1 MNPLEPAGS
10 DEDLEPCMKLRGRDV
25 GGGAGLVAGVLMASG
40 LAASIAAPGAMAQTV
55 PAVTIMRAMPM
66 PADPAAAATEP
77 EPNAGAAPIAEG
89 EAAMSGPPTPGAPEA
104 GGPPTAEEIAELKT
118 QYEALTE
125 PEQVEMRAYYADMG
139 VDLDQ
144 LLGLAAARSAQASK
158 GQQITQAMR
167 ELEFVREPQAVLAA
181 RARLGFGQV
190 PYPNPETAPPEDI
203 AKWIHLHTMA
213 GEWGTLATYLRS
225 RPLPEAEAIYTFVMQ
240 AMGRGDPGL
249 LPEEVLAFAE
259 ASPGDFKP
267 WQITTLGKLLAAAS
281 KKNSPAPML
290 AQIRAGTRLFG
301 PMDAA
306 SRRRTI
312 DFLAGGGLVKEAY
325 EFLPT
330 LEEARA
336 SADGELLLVHARYK
350 EALAEAAVEGPERE
364 ALSQEAWAIACEVAL
379 LPRATFE
386 TRREGLKRA
395 IEGMAN
401 VPSARVRPWLTE
413 VFASDTIGPVAL
425 EIMALTAASIGDSKL
440 GVEQRA
446 QAVLTLK
453 EGVDILLARDGVD
466 SSALRVPLRMLTTAL
481 VAEMEA
487 TVAEKGQQ
495 RTVAREAQL
504 LLRAVPSERWL
515 AALEPSLATRARKA
529 SIGIATLADETDMAI
544 SLLEAAIKKNPEQA
558 AELAN
563 HFLVGWEQRLNPQA
577 DSDDQNF
584 PFYFFYREFMPAA
597 PLTRGRQRRNL
608 DRLDRLMDTL
618 SAIGVEPRSLPAI
631 VPTFK
636 ACHAKTEVYD
646 KDDLARVFGPLDKI
660 PASTAAGLA
669 QTMGASLNG
678 DWRSRT
684 VQRSTGT
691 KRSDSEIAL
700 LVDKGYGLALELADS
715 AVSSQPD
722 DWKLSVLRA
731 ALAYDRM
738 QFNQSQGKGEQDPAK
753 QNELRRAAFEAF
765 AQAAA
770 RYSGAIATGQ
780 ERDDPTIYR
789 RWFGAAMGT
798 AELNFLRPDDLPK
811 EGTLQDDQIDLIRNS
826 MRTLPAEALDRH
838 LAVFAAEIQDAVER
852 AEPEVKPR
860 LVRHALRIIGDH
872 PAGAS
877 LRSMEELYQDLIKDE
892 IKLRV
897 TLDGED
903 RVGVGQPFAAL
914 VSLRFTN
921 SVDRETGGFS
931 KYLQNNVFGLVGNS
945 YREINYRDQLQKSLE
960 NSLGKGFD
968 VDAIGFFDPFMPPR
982 GVVEDGQDGWL
993 EKPMAYVILTR
1004 KDASVDRL
1012 PQIVLDMQFNDQ
1024 TGPVTL
1030 ALPSNTPLLAV
1041 TPDRAP
1047 RPVKDLTV
1055 AQIVDVR
1062 AITEGDQ
1069 DGKVTLEVQARGS
1082 GVLPDISEILAG
1094 IESAMPGFTVAEG
1107 GIERRPPIILQ
1118 EGDVA
1123 TGRFGWNSGGDDE
1136 PKDGYPEPD
1145 ANGMYRL
1152 KVERGYTVTYT
1163 PSGGPIGGAFKVP
1176 ALREGVQAAL
1186 ESRYYSD
1193 LDIVPVQ
1200 GTTVAVT
1207 RPFWTPMTITITAMF
1222 ASIVAL
1228 LAWLLRRRSPDE
1240 PAPASSALTPAR
1252 MTPLGVVTSL
1262 RRYRNLHA
1270 ATLDQP
1276 RREALDREIGEL
1288 ELKYFGPAATGAQED
1303 DLRPIV
1309 QRWASSSSR

>member
-1 MNPLEPAGS
+1 MSVRDVRTGS
-10 DEDLEPCMKLRGRDV
+10 GRGRNR
-25 GGGAGLVAGVLMASG
+25 GAWL
-40 LAASIAAPGAMAQTV
+40 LAAMGLGSAWLSPQAQAQSTPAVMIMRAAPLSEPPPPAPAADAPATEPGAEASPQAGPPAPGAGA
-55 PAVTIMRAMPM
+55 PAG
-66 PADPAAAATEP
+66 TEP
-77 EPNAGAAPIAEG
+77 
-89 EAAMSGPPTPGAPEA
+89 TP
-104 GGPPTAEEIAELKT
+104 EEIASLKAE
-118 QYEALTE
+118 YEALDEDGRT
-125 PEQVEMRAYYADMG
+125 EMRAYYADLG
-139 VDLDQ
+139 LDLDQ
-144 LLGLAAARSAQASK
+144 VLGLAAARSAQASK
-158 GQQITQAMR
+158 GQEITGAMR

-190 PYPNPETAPPEDI
+190 PHPNPETAPAADI
-203 AKWIHLHTMA
+203 AKWIHLHAMA
-213 GEWGTLATYLRS
+213 GEWGTLASYLRS
-225 RPLPEAEAIYTFVMQ
+225 RPLPEAEAIYAFVMQ
-240 AMGRGDPGL
+240 AMGRGDQGL

-259 ASPGDFKP
+259 ASPSDFKP
-267 WQITTLGKLLAAAS
+267 WQMTALGKLLASAA
-281 KKNSPAPML
+281 KKNSAAEML

-301 PMDAA
+301 PKDAA
-306 SRRRTI
+306 TRRRTI
-312 DFLAGGGLVKEAY
+312 DFLAGGGLVREAY
-325 EFLPT
+325 EYLPS

-336 SADGELLLVHARYK
+336 AADGELLLVHARYK

-364 ALSQEAWAIACEVAL
+364 TLLQDSWTIASEVAL
-379 LPRATFE
+379 LPRASFE
-386 TRREGLKRA
+386 TRREGLRRA
-395 IEGMAN
+395 IEGLTR
-401 VPSARVRPWLTE
+401 VPSARARPWLTE

-425 EIMALTAASIGDSKL
+425 EVMALTAASLGDSKL
-440 GVEQRA
+440 DVEQRA
-446 QAVLTLK
+446 QGVLTLK
-453 EGVDILLARDGVD
+453 EGVDILLAREGVD
-466 SSALRVPLRMLTTAL
+466 SSTLRVPLRMLTTAL
-481 VAEMEA
+481 VAEMESTIA
-487 TVAEKGQQ
+487 QKGQQ
-495 RTVAREAQL
+495 RTIAREAQL
-504 LLRAVPSERWL
+504 LLRAVPSEAWL
-515 AALEPSLATRARKA
+515 SALEPSLATRARKA
-529 SIGIATLADETDMAI
+529 SIGIATLADETDMAL
-544 SLLEAAIKKNPEQA
+544 SLLDAAIRKNPEQA
-558 AELAN
+558 ADLADS
-563 HFLVGWEQRLNPQA
+563 FLVGWERRLNPEAEQ
-577 DSDDQNF
+577 DEQNF
-584 PFYFFYREFMPAA
+584 QYFFFYREFIPMA

-618 SAIGVEPRSLPAI
+618 AAIGVEPRSLPAI
-631 VPTFK
+631 VPVFK
-636 ACHAKTEVYD
+636 ACHARTEVYD
-646 KDDLARVFGPLDKI
+646 KADIERVFGPLAKI

-691 KRSDSEIAL
+691 KRSDTEIAL
-700 LVDKGYGLALELADS
+700 LVDRGYGLALELVDS
-715 AVSSQPD
+715 AVASQPEA
-722 DWKLSVLRA
+722 WKHSVLRA
-731 ALAYDRM
+731 ALTYDRL
-738 QFNQSQGKGEQDPAK
+738 QFNQSQGRGEQDPAK

-770 RYSGAIATGQ
+770 RYSTAIAAGQ

-811 EGTLQDDQIDLIRNS
+811 EGTLQDDQIDLISAS

-838 LAVFAAEIQDAVER
+838 LAVFAADIQSAVER

-860 LVRHALRIIGDH
+860 LVRHALRIIRDH

-877 LRSMEELYQDLIKDE
+877 LRSMEELYKDLVKDE

-903 RVGVGQPFAAL
+903 RVGVDQPFAAL
-914 VSLRFTN
+914 VSLRYTN
-921 SVDRETGGFS
+921 SVDRETGGFA
-931 KYLQNNVFGLVGNS
+931 KYLQNNVFGRVGNS

-960 NSLGKGFD
+960 NSLGKGFT
-968 VDAIGFFDPFMPPR
+968 VDAVGFFDPFMPAR
-982 GVVEDGQDGWL
+982 GVVENGEDGWL

-1041 TPDRAP
+1041 TPERAP

-1062 AITEGDQ
+1062 AVT
-1069 DGKVTLEVQARGS
+1069 DGEKDGAVTLEVQVRGS
-1082 GVLPDISEILAG
+1082 GVLPDISEVLANV
-1094 IESAMPGFTVAEG
+1094 ENALPGFTVAPG

-1123 TGRFGWNSGGDDE
+1123 TGRFGWNSGGDQE
-1136 PKDGYPEPD
+1136 PKEGYPEPD
-1145 ANGMYRL
+1145 ATGMYRL

-1163 PSGGPIGGAFKVP
+1163 PSGGPIGAAFKVP

-1207 RPFWTPMTITITAMF
+1207 RPFWTPMTLTITAMF
-1222 ASIVAL
+1222 AAIVGVL
-1228 LAWLLRRRSPDE
+1228 ILLLRRRGAEE
-1240 PAPASSALTPAR
+1240 PAAAGSLLAPAR

-1288 ELKYFGPAATGAQED
+1288 ELKYFGPAAIGAQED

>member
-1 MNPLEPAGS
+1 
-10 DEDLEPCMKLRGRDV
+10 MKLRGRDS
-25 GGGAGLVAGVLMASG
+25 GGAAWVASVMMAAG
-40 LAASIAAPGAMAQTV
+40 LAVSVAAPRAMAQSV
-55 PAVTIMRAMPM
+55 PALTIMRAMPM
-66 PADPAAAATEP
+66 PAEAAKATEP
-77 EPNAGAAPIAEG
+77 EPAVDGAASAE
-89 EAAMSGPPTPGAPEA
+89 EVLVAQGPPVPAAAGSGAD
-104 GGPPTAEEIAELKT
+104 GPPTADEIAALKA
-118 QYEALTE
+118 QYEALAE
-125 PEQVEMRAYYADMG
+125 PEQVEMRAYYADLG

-158 GQQITQAMR
+158 GQEITQAMR
-167 ELEFVREPQAVLAA
+167 EMEFAREPQAVLAA

-190 PYPNPETAPPEDI
+190 PYPNSATAPAEDI
-203 AKWIHLHTMA
+203 AKWIHLHAMA

-225 RPLPEAEAIYTFVMQ
+225 RPLPEAEAIYAFVMQ

-267 WQITTLGKLLAAAS
+267 WQMTTLGKLLATAS

-290 AQIRAGTRLFG
+290 AQIRSGTRLFG
-301 PMDAA
+301 PKDAA

-312 DFLAGGGLVKEAY
+312 DFLAGGALVKDAY
-325 EFLPT
+325 EYLPT
-330 LEEARA
+330 LEAARA
-336 SADGELLLVHARYK
+336 SADGDLLLVHARYK
-350 EALAEAAVEGPERE
+350 EALAQAAVEGPERE

-395 IEGMAN
+395 IQGMAS
-401 VPSARVRPWLTE
+401 VPTAQVRPWLTE

-440 GVEQRA
+440 DVEQRA

-453 EGVDILLARDGVD
+453 EGVDILLAREGVD
-466 SSALRVPLRMLTTAL
+466 SSSLRVPLRMLTTAL

-529 SIGIATLADETDMAI
+529 SIGIATLADETDMAMA
-544 SLLEAAIKKNPEQA
+544 LLEAAIKKSPEQA
-558 AELAN
+558 ADLAN

-577 DSDDQNF
+577 EADEQNF
-584 PFYFFYREFMPAA
+584 SFYFFYREFIPAA

-646 KDDLARVFGPLDKI
+646 KADLTRVFGPLEKI

-700 LVDKGYGLALELADS
+700 LVEKGYGLALELADS
-715 AVSSQPD
+715 SVASQPN

-826 MRTLPAEALDRH
+826 MRTPPPEALDRH
-838 LAVFAAEIQDAVER
+838 LAVFAADIQAAVER

-903 RVGVGQPFAAL
+903 RVGVGQPFGAL
-914 VSLRFTN
+914 ISLRFTN
-921 SVDRETGGFS
+921 SVDRETGGFA
-931 KYLQNNVFGLVGNS
+931 KYLQNNVWGRVGNNF
-945 YREINYRDQLQKSLE
+945 REVNYRDQLQKALE
-960 NSLGKGFD
+960 NALGKGFT
-968 VDAIGFFDPFMPPR
+968 VDSVGFFDPFMPAR

-993 EKPMAYVILTR
+993 EKPMAYAILTR

-1041 TPDRAP
+1041 TPERAP
-1047 RPVKDLTV
+1047 RPVKNLTV

-1062 AITEGDQ
+1062 AISDGEK
-1069 DGKVTLEVQARGS
+1069 DGKVTLEVQVRGS
-1082 GVLPDISEILAG
+1082 GVLPDISEILANVD
-1094 IESAMPGFTVAEG
+1094 SALPGYTVAEG

-1118 EGDVA
+1118 KGDVA
-1123 TGRFGWNSGGDDE
+1123 TGRFGFNSGGDQE

-1145 ANGMYRL
+1145 ESGMYRL
-1152 KVERGYTVTYT
+1152 NVERGFTVTYT
-1163 PSGGPIGGAFKVP
+1163 RGGGAVGHAFTVP
-1176 ALREGVQAAL
+1176 TLKEGVAAKM
-1186 ESRYYSD
+1186 EAQYYSD
-1193 LDIVPVQ
+1193 LDIVPVE
-1200 GTTVAVT
+1200 GATVAVAT
-1207 RPFWTPMTITITAMF
+1207 PFWSPITLTIAAMLTLI
-1222 ASIVAL
+1222 AGAIIV
-1228 LAWLLRRRSPDE
+1228 LLRRRGSSE
-1240 PAPASSALTPAR
+1240 VAAPSSLFAPSR

-1262 RRYRNLHA
+1262 RRYRTTHA
-1270 ATLDQP
+1270 PRLNEARRTALDQ
-1276 RREALDREIGEL
+1276 EIGDL
-1288 ELKYFGPAATGAQED
+1288 ELKYFGPQATPHHEGE
-1303 DLRPIV
+1303 LRTV
-1309 QRWASSSSR
+1309 VERWAGSEVR

>member
-1 MNPLEPAGS
+1 MIFGTAGS
-10 DEDLEPCMKLRGRDV
+10 VDGDQARQASLTRRALPSASWL
-25 GGGAGLVAGVLMASG
+25 LMLAG
-40 LAASIAAPGAMAQTV
+40 LAAVAQPASGQST
-55 PAVTIMRAMPM
+55 PAVTILRSIPM
-66 PADPAAAATEP
+66 PQPVDAAEAVPAEPSVAPPGQESPAGPPAPGAAGPGASGAGATEP
-77 EPNAGAAPIAEG
+77 SPEEVAALKAEYESLD
-89 EAAMSGPPTPGAPEA
+89 EAQQT
-104 GGPPTAEEIAELKT
+104 
-118 QYEALTE
+118 
-125 PEQVEMRAYYADMG
+125 EMRAYYADLG
-139 VDLDQ
+139 LDLDQ
-144 LLGLAAARSAQASK
+144 VLGLAAARSAQASK
-158 GQQITQAMR
+158 GQEITGAMR

-190 PYPNPETAPPEDI
+190 PHPNPDTAPATDI
-203 AKWIHLHTMA
+203 AKWIHLHAMA
-213 GEWGTLATYLRS
+213 GDWTALAAYLRS
-225 RPLPEAEAIYTFVMQ
+225 RPVPEAEAVYAFVMQ
-240 AMGRGDPGL
+240 AMGRGDQGL

-259 ASPGDFKP
+259 ASPSDFKP
-267 WQITTLGKLLAAAS
+267 WQMTTLGKMLSSAA
-281 KKNSPAPML
+281 KKNSAAEML
-290 AQIRAGTRLFG
+290 SQIRTGTRFFG
-301 PMDAA
+301 PQDPV

-312 DFLAGGGLVKEAY
+312 DFLAGGGLVREAY
-325 EFLPT
+325 EYLPS

-336 SADGELLLVHARYK
+336 AADGDLLLVHARYK
-350 EALAEAAVEGPERE
+350 EALAEASLEGPERE
-364 ALSQEAWAIACEVAL
+364 ALLQESWSIASEVAL
-379 LPRATFE
+379 LPRASFE
-386 TRREGLKRA
+386 TRREGLRRA
-395 IEGMAN
+395 IEGLAR
-401 VPSARVRPWLTE
+401 VPSARARPWLTQ

-425 EIMALTAASIGDSKL
+425 EVMALTAASLGDSKL
-440 GVEQRA
+440 DVEQRA
-446 QAVLTLK
+446 QGVLTLK
-453 EGVDILLARDGVD
+453 EGVDILLAREGVD
-466 SSALRVPLRMLTTAL
+466 SSTLRVPLRMLTTAL
-481 VAEMEA
+481 VAEMES
-487 TVAEKGQQ
+487 TVAQKGQQ
-495 RTVAREAQL
+495 RAVTREAQL
-504 LLRAVPSERWL
+504 LLRAVPSEAWL
-515 AALEPSLATRARKA
+515 KALEPSLATRARKA
-529 SIGIATLADETDMAI
+529 SISIANLADETDMAL
-544 SLLEAAIKKNPEQA
+544 SLLETAIRRNPEQA
-558 AELAN
+558 ADLAD

-577 DSDDQNF
+577 QEDEQNF
-584 PFYFFYREFMPAA
+584 PYFFFYREFIPMA

-608 DRLDRLMDTL
+608 DRLDRLMVTL
-618 SAIGVEPRSLPAI
+618 KEIGVEARSLPAI

-636 ACHAKTEVYD
+636 ACHARTEVYEKAD
-646 KDDLARVFGPLDKI
+646 IVRVFGPLEQI

-669 QTMGASLNG
+669 RTMGASLNG

-684 VQRSTGT
+684 AQRTTGT

-700 LVDKGYGLALELADS
+700 LVDKGYGLALELIDS
-715 AVSSQPD
+715 AVASQPEV
-722 DWKLSVLRA
+722 WKHSVLRA
-731 ALAYDRM
+731 ALTYDRL
-738 QFNQSQGKGEQDPAK
+738 QFNQSQGRGEQDPAK

-765 AQAAA
+765 GQAAA
-770 RYSGAIATGQ
+770 RYSAAVAEGN

-811 EGTLQDDQIDLIRNS
+811 EGTLQDDQIDLIGAS
-826 MRTLPAEALDRH
+826 MRTLPPEALDRH
-838 LAVFAAEIQDAVER
+838 LAVFAADIEAAVGR

-877 LRSMEELYQDLIKDE
+877 LRSMEELYKDLVKDE
-892 IKLRV
+892 IKLRI
-897 TLDGED
+897 TLDGDD
-903 RVGVGQPFAAL
+903 RVGVEQPFGAL

-921 SVDRETGGFS
+921 SVDRETGGFA
-931 KYLQNNVFGLVGNS
+931 KYLQNNVWGRVGNS

-960 NSLGKGFD
+960 NSLGKGFT

-982 GVVEDGQDGWL
+982 GVVEGGEDGWL
-993 EKPMAYVILTR
+993 EKPLAYVILTR
-1004 KDASVDRL
+1004 KDASVDRI
-1012 PQIVLDMQFNDQ
+1012 PQVTLDMQFNDQ

-1041 TPDRAP
+1041 TADRAP
-1047 RPVKDLTV
+1047 RPVSELTL

-1062 AITEGDQ
+1062 AITEGDK
-1069 DGKVTLEVQARGS
+1069 DGKVTLEVQARGK
-1082 GVLPDISEILAG
+1082 GVLPDISELLAG
-1094 IESAMPGFTVAEG
+1094 LENAMPGFAVAEG

-1145 ANGMYRL
+1145 ASGMYRL
-1152 KVERGYTVTYT
+1152 KVERGYTITYT
-1163 PSGGPIGGAFKVP
+1163 PTGGPIGAAFTLP
-1176 ALREGVQAAL
+1176 ALRDGVSAAL

-1200 GTTVAVT
+1200 GRTVAVT

-1228 LAWLLRRRSPDE
+1228 LAWLLRRRSADAPV
-1240 PAPASSALTPAR
+1240 PASSALTPAR